1 MDWIDGLRAIKA
13 RTNLSTRE
21 IAEKSG
27 LPEPTLEKL
36 FSGQTKNPGINTV
49 KQLVHALGYTLDDL
63 DGIGIGT
70 KKDPANRSVDEARER
85 VITQLCQMSPEEF
98 ELVDAFVQGMRA
110 KRQDR

>member
-49 KQLVHALGYTLDDL
+49 KQLVHALGY
-63 DGIGIGT
+63 
-70 KKDPANRSVDEARER
+70 
-85 VITQLCQMSPEEF
+85 
-98 ELVDAFVQGMRA
+98 
-110 KRQDR
+110 